1 MILNVQNLRRLNNGA
16 EEGTPNN
23 DNLIDLRADLAEV
36 IKKAQKAQETMVA
49 PGVQEH
55 ILAIR
60 HQKRRSYAFWCST
73 RLCKR

>member
-1 MILNVQNLRRLNNGA
+1 MGA

-23 DNLIDLRADLAEV
+23 DNLVELRNDLAEV
-36 IKKAQKAQETMVA
+36 IKKAQKYQETMVA

-60 HQKRRSYAFWCST
+60 HLEDARMRFGVALAYVNGNNPLENK
-73 RLCKR
+73 